1 MIKYT
6 LIGVTAL
13 FLISCTQVNSNGE
26 KTITQGGDTIGEVDI
41 SLSKWDAVEELSK
54 IDEPKVD
61 KILFKASG
69 TEPGWFVEVYSNKL
83 RLVVDYG
90 KDSLLIEDKFD
101 ISETKETFAYSK
113 STTIGGKNIALAIA
127 INNKPCVSTSGDK
140 ENRSISIKLNNKEY
154 KGCGS
159 FVK

>member
-61 KILFKASG
+61 KVLFKASG
-69 TEPGWFVEVYSNKL
+69 TEPGWFAEISALKI
-83 RLVVDYG
+83 RVVLDYG
-90 KDSLLIEDKFD
+90 KDSVIIENQGEVINDKVD
-101 ISETKETFAYSK
+101 YNYVVQNNIS
-113 STTIGGKNIALAIA
+113 INAI
-127 INNKPCVSTSGDK
+127 NKPCVSAGSGDK
-140 ENRSISIKLNNKEY
+140 MERQVTVIY
-154 KGCGS
+154 KGKKYTGCGS

>member
-6 LIGVTAL
+6 LIGLTAL

-26 KTITQGGDTIGEVDI
+26 KNITQGGDTVGEVDI

-54 IDEPKVD
+54 IDEPAENKL
-61 KILFKASG
+61 LFKASG
-69 TEPGWFVEVYSNKL
+69 SEPGWLLEISEHKIRV
-83 RLVVDYG
+83 VVDYG
-90 KDSLLIEDKFD
+90 KDSIIMENQGALINEKLDYNYVASN
-101 ISETKETFAYSK
+101 I
-113 STTIGGKNIALAIA
+113 TINALQ
-127 INNKPCVSTSGDK
+127 KPCTSASGDK
-140 ENRSISIKLNNKEY
+140 SDRLVTVTYKEKKY